1 MSKSAFDKIAEGL
14 EEAISVAQGRS
25 EPAHLHVP
33 LEIDVKA
40 IRKKTGL
47 SQDAFASTFA
57 FSVHQVRQWEQG
69 RVRRPLGAM
78 RAYLMMIDK
87 DHEVVLRLLNMAQ
100 SQEDLPKRKCG

>member
-14 EEAISVAQGRS
+14 EEAISVAQGNS

-33 LEIDVKA
+33 LEIDVKT

-69 RVRRPLGAM
+69 RVRPLGAM

-87 DHEVVLRLLNMAQ
+87 DHGIVLRLLNMAQ
-100 SQEDLPKRKCG
+100 SENESPARKCG